1 MWEKFTTTLLRS
13 ACLSFVIR
21 HSSFVIFCKPQM
33 SVFNSIFYFF
43 LMRSILRQIVAVLA
57 LVGITSS
64 MVPAAF
70 AVSYTAQA
78 AADKLA
84 ASNYIVNQSGN
95 PAAYRLADNLLRQEA
110 LGVTATIRGVLTVP
124 LDQYVCQNKFSDVT
138 AASGWVCRTAE
149 LSANAGLT
157 NAANATF
164 RPKANL
170 SRFEALVFALR
181 AADLVPSEGLTQAAL
196 IQLGVDNA
204 LITSSAGFNATAS
217 ATRGEFFQ
225 YVVRAL
231 DAAETPE
238 ICEILGTCTPNPNP
252 NPGNVSASLSASQ
265 PTTTLVAGQ
274 SGAVLAHI
282 TFTGNGT
289 VTGVNLLQT
298 GVSADTTLSNVY
310 LFDGAT
316 RLTDAATVSSGRKID
331 FINASGIFT
340 VNGTKTIT
348 VVAEIATGTSGQT
361 VGVNLSGYKVGTGS
375 TISANL
381 VGNINTIATATLAT
395 ADFAQA
401 TPSGGSIDP
410 AADVEVFKSNVSVG
424 TRDLVLNRLAI
435 RQIGSVNNADIRNFR
450 LQVDGQTVA
459 TVANLD
465 MNGYASFNVSPAKT
479 LITGT
484 RVIRVLADVVGGAS
498 RNFQFSIR
506 NKSDVG
512 LVDSQ
517 YNVGISPTYVGV
529 NFPATPTAAVS
540 INAGTVTVQKAID
553 STTGDVTVNGND
565 VLLAKYTLTTY
576 GESLKIETLKAGFA
590 SSDGAVGSLRN
601 GRIVINGAQVGST
614 TTLLAA
620 GTTFTTNYT
629 LAAGVPTT
637 IEIRADLFDNEG
649 TNDLNAADT
658 ITASLLAP
666 AAANTQRL
674 SSLGYISVPAA
685 NTAGNQLTAKSAAS
699 ITMVQASTYAN
710 QTTAVPQTQS
720 YKIAAYTLAGNSS
733 EDVNI
738 DTVAVDFTSVTNATF
753 SAADLTDVILKVDGV
768 AVGTPKATVSATG
781 NSYSVSFV
789 LPKNGSKTIEIWANI
804 GSSITAADSIKVE
817 TTVSGI
823 GASSSVTSTTAT
835 GVDGQTII
843 AGTGTIT
850 ATADASRPVAAI
862 VDDAGSKTAAAF
874 KFEAA
879 TDSFNITDL
888 VFTIANVSTVSKV
901 KLYDGTTLIAQK
913 DPATTVNFNGL
924 AWNIPANT
932 SKVLRVELDLGT
944 VGVGSG
950 TSGASTLVTLTS
962 GIATNGAG
970 SSAAITESPLNP
982 AGNAMYVYKA
992 IPTVTNL
999 SLPTTLLNTGTQTVS
1014 KFSIGTNGTGTV
1026 GWKKLIFTVSR
1037 AMSGTDT
1044 LATPTLWDAD
1054 TNTQVAGVAAFTNS
1068 VEVDG
1073 GTSGTITFVATD
1085 EQQISGSK
1093 SYYLKLVTAGVFVTG
1108 DNLNVSIAQP
1118 SSYAAPA
1125 AYATVAGL
1133 SGSFVWTDVS
1143 AQSHS
1148 ESTLDW
1154 NNGFLVKNLPTDS
1167 QTLTK

>member
-1 MWEKFTTTLLRS
+1 
-13 ACLSFVIR
+13 
-21 HSSFVIFCKPQM
+21 
-33 SVFNSIFYFF
+33 
-43 LMRSILRQIVAVLA
+43 MRQTLRQIVAVLA
-57 LVGITSS
+57 LIGMS
-64 MVPAAF
+64 MSIAPTTFAA
-70 AVSYTAQA
+70 SYSDASA
-78 AADKLA
+78 ANKLA
-84 ASNYIVNQSGN
+84 AAGIVQDHS
-95 PAAYRLADNLLRQEA
+95 AKIADYRLGDNVLRQEA
-110 LGVTATIRGVLTVP
+110 VGIAGRVSGVIPNSPVSA
-124 LDQYVCQNKFSDVT
+124 YNCQDMFSDISE
-138 AASGWVCRTAE
+138 AWVCRAAE
-149 LSANAGLT
+149 LAAAARIVNANNT
-157 NAANATF
+157 TF
-164 RPKANL
+164 RPMDKVTRYEAVVMALKASCLNPIDAAGTTHIEQTAA
-170 SRFEALVFALR
+170 RAVEAGLISN
-181 AADLVPSEGLTQAAL
+181 AAS
-196 IQLGVDNA
+196 
-204 LITSSAGFNATAS
+204 FNANAV
-217 ATRGEFFQ
+217 ATRGDVFRYNVYAMDYAEANSDEMDDSLPTCADRMAGGEGGNDILC
-225 YVVRAL
+225 VL
-231 DAAETPE
+231 DPSFCATEENTTTG
-238 ICEILGTCTPNPNP
+238 GTSTT
-252 NPGNVSASLSASQ
+252 GSVSVSLSSVQ
-265 PTTTLVAGQ
+265 PTTTLVQKQ
-274 SGAVLAHI
+274 SGAVLANI

-331 FINASGIFT
+331 FVNGSGIFT
-340 VNGTKTIT
+340 VNGSKTIS
-348 VVAEIATGTSGQT
+348 VVAEIADSTSGQT
-361 VGVNLSGYKVGTGS
+361 VGVNLSGFKVGANTA
-375 TISANL
+375 SANL
-381 VGNINTIATATLAT
+381 VGNINTIASATLAT
-395 ADFAQA
+395 ADFATA

-410 AADVEVFKSNVSVG
+410 AKDVEVFKSNVSVG
-424 TRDLVLNRLAI
+424 TRDLVLSRLAI
-435 RQIGSVNNADIRNFR
+435 RQIGSVNNSDIVNFR

-465 MNGYASFNVSPAKT
+465 MNGYASFAISPSKT
-479 LITGT
+479 LVTGT

-512 LVDSQ
+512 IVDSQ
-517 YNVGISPTYVGV
+517 YNVGINATYASG
-529 NFPATPTAAVS
+529 NFPASPASSVS
-540 INAGTVTVQKAID
+540 INAGSVTVQKAID
-553 STTGDVTVNGND
+553 STSGDVTVNGND
-565 VLLAKYTLTTY
+565 VLLAKYTVTTY

-590 SSDGAVGSLRN
+590 YNSNDASNAAATLRN

-614 TTLLAA
+614 TTLVAA

-637 IEIRADLFDNEG
+637 IEIRADIFDNDG
-649 TNDLNAADT
+649 TGTIKAADT

-674 SSLGYISVPAA
+674 SSLGYISVPSVDTAA
-685 NTAGNQLTAKSAAS
+685 NQLTAKSAAS
-699 ITMVQASTYAN
+699 ITMVKASTYAN
-710 QTTAVPQTQS
+710 QTTAIPQTQS

-738 DTVAVDFTSVTNATF
+738 DTVSVDFTSVTNATF
-753 SAADLTDVILKVDGV
+753 AAADLTDVILKIDGV

-789 LPKNGSKTIEIWANI
+789 LPKNGSKTIEVWANI
-804 GSSITAADSIKVE
+804 GSSITAADSIKAE
-817 TTVSGI
+817 TTVSGV

-850 ATADASRPVAAI
+850 ATADASRPVASI
-862 VDDAGSKTAAAF
+862 SDDAGTKTAAAF

-888 VFTIANVSTVSKV
+888 VFTIADVTTVSKV
-901 KLYDGTTLIAQK
+901 KLYDGTTLVAQK

-970 SSAAITESPLNP
+970 SSAAITESNP

-999 SLPTTLLNTGTQTVS
+999 SLPTTLLQTGTQVVS
-1014 KFSIGTNGTGTV
+1014 KFSVGTNGTGTI
-1026 GWKKLIFTVSR
+1026 GWKKLIFTVTR
-1037 AMSGTDT
+1037 EMGGTDT

-1054 TNTQVAGVAAFTNS
+1054 TNTQIAGTPAFTGS
-1068 VEVDG
+1068 VEADG
-1073 GTSGTITFVATD
+1073 GTSGTITFVADD

-1093 SYYLKLVTAGVFVTG
+1093 SYYLKVVTAGTFVTG
-1108 DNLNVSIAQP
+1108 NNLNVSIAQP
-1118 SSYAAPA
+1118 SSYVAPA
-1125 AYATVAGL
+1125 AYATVAGTT
-1133 SGSFVWTDVS
+1133 SSFTWSDLS

-1148 ESTLDW
+1148 LLTLDW
-1154 NNGFLVKNLPTDS
+1154 SNGFLVKNLPTDS